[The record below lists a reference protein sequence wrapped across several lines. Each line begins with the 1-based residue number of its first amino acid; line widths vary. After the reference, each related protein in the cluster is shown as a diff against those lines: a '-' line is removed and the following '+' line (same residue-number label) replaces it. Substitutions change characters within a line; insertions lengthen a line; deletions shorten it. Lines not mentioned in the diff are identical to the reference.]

1 MNTES
6 IINKVKEIAA
16 DVSITSAIKAK
27 YLANDIL
34 GKGKIK
40 VVTKN
45 GKVKLTGTLLSEEA
59 MTSAVRI
66 AKKIDGVIE
75 VISNLKIDDKLR
87 AKKKPQ

>member
-1 MNTES
+1 M
-6 IINKVKEIAA
+6 
-16 DVSITSAIKAK
+16 
-27 YLANDIL
+27 L
-34 GKGKIK
+34 KGKIK